1 MSTRCITPYYKKM
14 EIVNGVTMGYIPFPC
29 GKCPPCQKRRISGW
43 SFRLTK
49 HGQVSNTSQ
58 FVTLTYDE
66 SNVPITQNGLQ
77 TLRKTDLQ
85 KFFKRLR
92 KLTNEK
98 ISYYAVGEYGDKTQR
113 PHYHIILFNGNC
125 NSVESSWNLNNTTI
139 GHCHFGDV
147 NDASIGYTLKY
158 ISKEKQIPMFQ
169 QDDRQKEFSV
179 MSKGLGKSYLTP
191 QAIKWHK
198 NKLEERM
205 YLPLK
210 DGKKASMPRYYKDKM
225 YKDGEKF
232 MISIHM
238 KQLAEK
244 QTDDLLKEIG
254 IENFDFHIVQR
265 HLNQFRR
272 NKKQSL
278 QRQKL

>member
-1 MSTRCITPYYKKM
+1 
-14 EIVNGVTMGYIPFPC
+14 MGYIPFPC
-29 GKCPPCQKRRISGW
+29 GKCPPCHKRRISGW

-49 HGQVSNTSQ
+49 QSQATNTSQ

-66 SNVPITQNGLQ
+66 LTIPKTKNQLQ
-77 TLRKTDLQ
+77 TLCKSDLQ

-92 KLTNEK
+92 KLTHEK

-113 PHYHIILFNGNC
+113 PHYHIILFNATE
-125 NSVESSWNLNNTTI
+125 NSVQSAWNLHTNSI
-139 GHCHFGDV
+139 GHCHFGNV
-147 NDASIGYTLKY
+147 SDASIGYTLKY
-158 ISKEKQIPMFQ
+158 ISKEKQIPMHKN
-169 QDDRQKEFSV
+169 DDREKEFSL

-191 QAIKWHK
+191 QTIQWHK

-232 MISIHM
+232 RISIHM
-238 KQLAEK
+238 EQLAEK
-244 QTDDLLKEIG
+244 QTNDLLKEIG
-254 IENFDFHIVQR
+254 IENFDFQMVQR

-272 NKKQSL
+272 SKKQSK

>member
-1 MSTRCITPYYKKM
+1 M

-66 SNVPITQNGLQ
+66 SNVPTTENGFQ

-92 KLTNEK
+92 KLTHEK

-125 NSVESSWNLNNTTI
+125 NSVESAWNLNNTTI

-158 ISKEKQIPMFQ
+158 ISKEKQIPMHQ

-191 QAIKWHK
+191 QSIKWHK

>member
-1 MSTRCITPYYKKM
+1 M
-14 EIVNGVTMGYIPFPC
+14 EIVNGVTMGFIPFPC

-49 HGQVSNTSQ
+49 HGQASNTSQ
-58 FVTLTYDE
+58 FVPLTYDE
-66 SNVPITQNGLQ
+66 SNVPISENGLQ

-92 KLTNEK
+92 KLTHEK

-125 NSVESSWNLNNTTI
+125 NNVESAWNLNNTTI

-169 QDDRQKEFSV
+169 QDDRQKEFSI

-205 YLPLK
+205 YLPLPG
-210 DGKKASMPRYYKDKM
+210 GKKASMPRYYKDKM

-254 IENFDFHIVQR
+254 IDNFDFHLVQR

>member
-66 SNVPITQNGLQ
+66 SNVPISENGLQ

-92 KLTNEK
+92 KLTHEK

-113 PHYHIILFNGNC
+113 PHYHIILFNA
-125 NSVESSWNLNNTTI
+125 NSNSIESAWNLNNTLI

-169 QDDRQKEFSV
+169 QDDRQKEFSI

-254 IENFDFHIVQR
+254 IDNFDFHIVQR

>member
-1 MSTRCITPYYKKM
+1 
-14 EIVNGVTMGYIPFPC
+14 
-29 GKCPPCQKRRISGW
+29 
-43 SFRLTK
+43 
-49 HGQVSNTSQ
+49 
-58 FVTLTYDE
+58 
-66 SNVPITQNGLQ
+66 VPTTENGLQ

-92 KLTNEK
+92 KLTHEK

-125 NSVESSWNLNNTTI
+125 NSVESAWNLNNTTI
-139 GHCHFGDV
+139 GYCHFGDV

-158 ISKEKQIPMFQ
+158 ISKEKQIPMHQ
-169 QDDRQKEFSV
+169 NDDRQKEFSV

-205 YLPLK
+205 YLPLPG
-210 DGKKASMPRYYKDKM
+210 GKKASMPRYYKDKM

-238 KQLAEK
+238 KQVAEK

-254 IENFDFHIVQR
+254 IENFDFQLVQR
-265 HLNQFRR
+265 HLNLFRR

>member
-1 MSTRCITPYYKKM
+1 MGIIKIKKTR
-14 EIVNGVTMGYIPFPC
+14 G
-29 GKCPPCQKRRISGW
+29 
-43 SFRLTK
+43 
-49 HGQVSNTSQ
+49 
-58 FVTLTYDE
+58 
-66 SNVPITQNGLQ
+66 
-77 TLRKTDLQ
+77 
-85 KFFKRLR
+85 
-92 KLTNEK
+92 
-98 ISYYAVGEYGDKTQR
+98 
-113 PHYHIILFNGNC
+113 
-125 NSVESSWNLNNTTI
+125 
-139 GHCHFGDV
+139 
-147 NDASIGYTLKY
+147 

-191 QAIKWHK
+191 QAINWHK

-272 NKKQSL
+272 NKKQSS
-278 QRQKL
+278 QRPNIAKHCQHCQTLPTLPRLPNISKQLNRHGA